1 MADKQDMG
9 NVIWDLTK
17 IIAIATA
24 TAVLVRVVLKR
35 G

>member
-1 MADKQDMG
+1 MG

-17 IIAIATA
+17 IIAVASATA
-24 TAVLVRVVLKR
+24 LMVRVVLKR

>member
-1 MADKQDMG
+1 MAAEKDMG

-17 IIAIATA
+17 IIAVAGATA
-24 TAVLVRVVLKR
+24 LMVRFVLQR

>member
-1 MADKQDMG
+1 MG

-17 IIAIATA
+17 IIAVAGATA
-24 TAVLVRVVLKR
+24 YLVKAVLKR

>member
-1 MADKQDMG
+1 MAGKKDMG

-17 IIAIATA
+17 IIAIAGA
-24 TAVLVRVVLKR
+24 TAMLVRVVLKR